1 MPTFVPNPEGLRQLL
16 SGRTGLVALDIT
28 RKMQKVESGAKR
40 RCPVDTGRLR
50 SSIRST
56 LGTDD
61 KGLVGRVGTEVDYA
75 LAVHEGHKE
84 YRVKSNRGPGTA
96 LRFEVAGGDVVY
108 ISYPNEVTIPAAKGR
123 PFLKDAIDDI
133 RGL

>member
-1 MPTFVPNPEGLRQLL
+1 MPSFIPNPEGLRELL
-16 SGRTGLVALDIT
+16 SGKAGLVAVDIY
-28 RKMQKVESGAKR
+28 RKTQKIESGAKR

-50 SSIRST
+50 SSIRSSI
-56 LGTDD
+56 GDD
-61 KGLVGRVGTEVDYA
+61 AKGVYGKVGTEVEYA

-84 YRVKSNRGPGTA
+84 YTVKSTRGPGTA
-96 LRFEVAGGDVVY
+96 LRFEIGGDVVY

-123 PFLKDAIDDI
+123 PFLRDAIDDI